1 MLLTTRACTLDRNN
15 AFALEEKMDVIA
27 ASLVSICAETA
38 DYTISQYEM
47 CVGVG
52 DFPLIKKQHEQKRRQ
67 KLKHNIAAASFL
79 GPSLSASYCVSLAAS
94 FFYISGFL
102 HPTLTYIYDSA

>member
-1 MLLTTRACTLDRNN
+1 
-15 AFALEEKMDVIA
+15 MDVIA

-52 DFPLIKKQHEQKRRQ
+52 DFPLIKIQHEQKRRQ
-67 KLKHNIAAASFL
+67 KLKQNIAAASFL
-79 GPSLSASYCVSLAAS
+79 GLPLFLPLTVSPSLSLSL
-94 FFYISGFL
+94 FLKKYFWLFTPHPHLYI
-102 HPTLTYIYDSA
+102 

>member
-1 MLLTTRACTLDRNN
+1 MPPPLRSLIARPNAAAAAMLLTTRACTLDRNN

-52 DFPLIKKQHEQKRRQ
+52 DFPLIKKNMNKREDR
-67 KLKHNIAAASFL
+67 N
-79 GPSLSASYCVSLAAS
+79 
-94 FFYISGFL
+94 
-102 HPTLTYIYDSA
+102 